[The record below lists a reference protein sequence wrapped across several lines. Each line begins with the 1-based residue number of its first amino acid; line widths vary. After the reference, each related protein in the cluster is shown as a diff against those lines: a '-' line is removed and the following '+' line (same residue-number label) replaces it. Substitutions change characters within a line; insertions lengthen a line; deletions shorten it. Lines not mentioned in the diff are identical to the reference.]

1 MALKALLLRS
11 RIDTVVTNIA
21 ALRAQDDDFERR
33 EAEFKQAIEEM
44 TAETTE
50 EERSAVEA
58 SAAAFETELQNHR
71 DAIAAEEERLSQLRE
86 ELAAEEA
93 RQATTPPAAP
103 EQRSAEHEER
113 RENITM
119 NTRNRI
125 FARMDAQQRTALL
138 QRQDV
143 RDYISTI
150 RTTISEKRALTNV
163 GLTIPEVLL
172 GLLRE
177 NIEAYSKL
185 YKHVNVM
192 RVRGEG
198 RQLVQGTIPEA
209 VWTECCANLNE
220 LALGFNDAQVDC
232 FKVAGFFAIC
242 NANLED
248 SDIDLLGTVLT
259 AIGQAIGLALDKAIL
274 YGRNASGSQ
283 NMPQGI
289 VSRLVQTAAPSGY
302 PATARPWA
310 DLHTT
315 NVKAIGTAQSPLTG
329 IALFKQIIID
339 SAAAKSN
346 YAYNGMVWCMNE
358 TTRKTLQAEALS
370 VNAAGA
376 IVSGF
381 EATMPVL
388 GGPVETLDFIP
399 DGVVIGGYFDDYL
412 LAERAGQKFASSEHV
427 KFLQDQTVMKGT
439 ARYDG
444 LPVIAEAFVALG
456 ILGTAP
462 TATMTFASDTANAG
476 E

>member
-1 MALKALLLRS
+1 
-11 RIDTVVTNIA
+11 
-21 ALRAQDDDFERR
+21 
-33 EAEFKQAIEEM
+33 M
-44 TAETTE
+44 T
-50 EERSAVEA
+50 
-58 SAAAFETELQNHR
+58 
-71 DAIAAEEERLSQLRE
+71 
-86 ELAAEEA
+86 
-93 RQATTPPAAP
+93 
-103 EQRSAEHEER
+103 
-113 RENITM
+113 
-119 NTRNRI
+119 
-125 FARMDAQQRTALL
+125 
-138 QRQDV
+138 
-143 RDYISTI
+143 
-150 RTTISEKRALTNV
+150 
-163 GLTIPEVLL
+163 
-172 GLLRE
+172 
-177 NIEAYSKL
+177 
-185 YKHVNVM
+185 
-192 RVRGEG
+192 
-198 RQLVQGTIPEA
+198 
-209 VWTECCANLNE
+209 
-220 LALGFNDAQVDC
+220 
-232 FKVAGFFAIC
+232 
-242 NANLED
+242 
-248 SDIDLLGTVLT
+248 
-259 AIGQAIGLALDKAIL
+259 
-274 YGRNASGSQ
+274 
-283 NMPQGI
+283 QGI

-444 LPVIAEAFVALG
+444 LPVIAEAFVAIG
-456 ILGTAP
+456 ILGTAPTATMTFASGTAP